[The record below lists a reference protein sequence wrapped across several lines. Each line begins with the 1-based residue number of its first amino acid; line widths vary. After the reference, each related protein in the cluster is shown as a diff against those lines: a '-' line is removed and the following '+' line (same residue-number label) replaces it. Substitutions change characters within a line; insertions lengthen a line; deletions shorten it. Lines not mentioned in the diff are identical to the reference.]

1 MNKIA
6 LIIQREYLSRVT
18 KKTFII
24 VTLLGPIL
32 FAAITIIPAWLAM
45 RDQSLTTISVI
56 DQSGLFANKFKSN
69 NETVYVPVNQTLEE
83 GKKKIQDNGDH
94 QLLLVI
100 GPTDGKALPAIQLF
114 GESNP
119 ALDLIGSIENQV
131 EAELRNLALKES
143 GIDPA
148 LVDKIDPKVVI
159 QTRVLS
165 DDGEKDGSSVAATV
179 VGFGAGF
186 LIYMFIFLYGTQV
199 MGGVMEEKT
208 NRVVEVII
216 SSVKPFQLMMGK
228 IVGVALVGLT
238 QFVLWVALSFVVS
251 QAAGVFMG
259 KKDVSVSKTES
270 VTLNPQTQEVVNQ
283 ASKKTG
289 FLDELTRVNVPL
301 IAGCFLFYFLGGY
314 LLYSALFAAVG
325 SAVDNQQDA
334 QQFMFPITIPII
346 LAIVMGQF
354 IIKEPNSTLAFWMS
368 IIPFTSPIIMMI
380 RIPFEPPAW
389 QIALSMVSL
398 ILGFLGTT
406 WLAAKIYRVGILM
419 YGKKITYG
427 ELWKWIRYSA

>member
-18 KKTFII
+18 KKTFVI

-32 FAAITIIPAWLAM
+32 FAAITVVPAWLAM
-45 RDQSLTTISVI
+45 REQTQTTISVI
-56 DQSGLFANKFKSN
+56 DQSGLFADKLKSN
-69 NETVYVPVNQTLEE
+69 KETVYVAVNQSIDNS
-83 GKKKIQDNGDH
+83 KKKIQENGDH

-100 GPTDGKALPAIQLF
+100 GQTDGKTLPSVQLF

-119 ALDLIGSIENQV
+119 GLDLVGSIENQV
-131 EAELRNLALKES
+131 EAELRNLALKQS

-148 LVDKIDPKVVI
+148 LVDKIDPKVEI

-165 DDGEKDGSSVAATV
+165 ADGEKDGSSIAATV

-251 QAAGVFMG
+251 QAAAVFMG
-259 KKDVSVSKTES
+259 KSEKSLAKSETISMK
-270 VTLNPQTQEVVNQ
+270 NQTQVMMEE
-283 ASKKTG
+283 ASKKTS
-289 FLDELTRVNVPL
+289 FLDELGRVNVPL

-354 IIKEPNSTLAFWMS
+354 IIKEPNSPLAFWMS
-368 IIPFTSPIIMMI
+368 VIPFTSPIVMMI

-427 ELWKWIRYSA
+427 ELWKWIRYSS